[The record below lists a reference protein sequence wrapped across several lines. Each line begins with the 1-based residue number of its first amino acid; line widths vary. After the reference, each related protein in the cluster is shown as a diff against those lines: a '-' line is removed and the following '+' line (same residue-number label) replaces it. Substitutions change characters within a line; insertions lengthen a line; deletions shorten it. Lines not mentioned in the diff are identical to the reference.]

1 MTDTAV
7 RRTGRLLASTCF
19 ACWLASAVY
28 LTYRVFVV
36 GLSPAEQRAAE
47 QFAHRP
53 LEALAEPLV
62 AMLVAAVAV
71 GVGIVCAV
79 LYYGY
84 AQWRAARRRRIE
96 LEPDLDLEAR
106 D

>member
-1 MTDTAV
+1 MTDTV
-7 RRTGRLLASTCF
+7 RRTSRLLVNTCF

-28 LTYRVFVV
+28 LTYRVLVV

-47 QFAHRP
+47 QVAHRP
-53 LEALAEPLV
+53 LEALSEPVV

-71 GVGIVCAV
+71 GVGIVCAIV
-79 LYYGY
+79 YYGY
-84 AQWRAARRRRIE
+84 AQWRAARRRRLE
-96 LEPDLDLEAR
+96 LEPDLSSDR

>member
-1 MTDTAV
+1 MTDAAV
-7 RRTGRLLASTCF
+7 RRAGRLLVGTGF

-28 LTYRVFVV
+28 LTYRVFVA

-53 LEALAEPLV
+53 LAALSEPLV

-79 LYYGY
+79 LYCGY

-96 LEPDLDLEAR
+96 LEQPAE
-106 D
+106 